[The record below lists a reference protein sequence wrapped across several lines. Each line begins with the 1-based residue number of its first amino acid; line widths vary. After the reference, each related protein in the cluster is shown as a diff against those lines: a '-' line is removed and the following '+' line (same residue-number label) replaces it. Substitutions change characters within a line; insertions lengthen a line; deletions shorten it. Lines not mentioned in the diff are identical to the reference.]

1 MSAAQDRLE
10 AVIRNGGGSMPM
22 TKTVDVKN
30 KKYAEETELKDVLEE
45 MANTPD
51 GLLFGNAA
59 YKTLCKKFRATDP
72 PMDNNATDVDQSTG
86 YYNESEW
93 SVAGATAKVRVTY
106 RVPLYVNSGGY
117 ERRGKRLELIS

>member
-10 AVIRNGGGSMPM
+10 ETIRNGGGNMPT

-30 KKYAEETELKDVLEE
+30 KKYAEQTELADVLEE

-59 YKTLCKKFRATDP
+59 YKGLCKKFRATG
-72 PMDNNATDVDQSTG
+72 MENNATDVDPSTG

-93 SVAGATAKVRVTY
+93 SVAGAAARVRVTY